1 MERTVHDDGIEQSE
15 TFRAFADVVRYCAA
29 NGELVSEFNR
39 LTGHKL
45 FQARTPIEIAIDNAC
60 QHDPDAEGMPDFLQ
74 FVWDCIFVPW
84 IGGRGNEIA

>member
-1 MERTVHDDGIEQSE
+1 MTRTVHDDGIEQSE
-15 TFRAFADVVRYCAA
+15 AFRAFADVVRYCAT

-45 FQARTPIEIAIDNAC
+45 FKERTPIEIAIDNAC

-74 FVWDCIFVPW
+74 FVWDCIFVPLCNGW
-84 IGGRGNEIA
+84 R

>member
-1 MERTVHDDGIEQSE
+1 MARTVHDDMVEQSE
-15 TFRAFADVVRYCAA
+15 TFRAFADVVRHCAA
-29 NGELVSEFNR
+29 NRELVSEFNR

-74 FVWDCIFVPW
+74 FVWSYIFAPW
-84 IGGRGNEIA
+84 IGGKEHETA